1 MTLFIDVENKKLVQS
16 LTSDRSVPA
25 PIFMQGDN
33 EPLEIFLLQKGEES
47 LYEIKPLVVGTD
59 FLRVAI
65 ARFKGYPKSLT
76 YAAGYALNPNGAAE
90 VLLPLNTKDIEIALQ
105 EQEYISAFLEVE
117 YSNTEGKVITVLQ
130 TACRVKNDLI
140 DNAPT
145 VELQEQFYDKVYTD
159 TVFSKKSANLS
170 DLADKS
176 ASRTNLGVYSK
187 SETDAKDALAL
198 EKASN
203 LSDLAN
209 KETARSNLSVYSKSE
224 VDSKHELDLKK
235 AENLSDL
242 ADTEQARANLDVP
255 QVCEL
260 APLGSSGIISPSSLT
275 ISGSYGYGIGDDF
288 PQGEKKWTFLTTYL
302 SRDKGGTLFSSAY
315 TDYNYFYPAISADG
329 SKLDAGYIYS
339 YDSETGTDNS
349 REVLFPISNPIK
361 YGDKIAMTLDDR
373 DFKLYKGLEL
383 VASGTIPDE
392 LYIYSASSF
401 LSWKG
406 LKKDIVYSCS
416 MILPLTSAE
425 GTSSK
430 LNYSIEDYM
439 NGEYPPKTILSSR
452 FYDVKT
458 TFLSTFSYSN
468 SGIQCV
474 GGASIGNKSNC
485 LKISLKVLTYSY
497 SREYNL
503 PVNSFSAS
511 GIKYRIKFNVYFPT
525 TNPNVT
531 KLQLKLGSYALSTA
545 GTIISKNDNIDN
557 SGYIQ
562 PKDEWQE
569 VDVTLRMKY
578 TGTPKLCLL
587 KGSSS
592 YYKIEEETTDAV
604 YVRDIYAWGI
614 EGIEGLFY
622 GSTECDFWINKGA
635 SKYNLT
641 HYNGYSLPCDGS
653 KTYLHKI
660 KISAFNNSYYEYF
673 DSSIAGLAL
682 SQIILKFDG
691 NVADTSQEEDDN
703 NKNIFV
709 MNLNGYEIC
718 REQIPALNA
727 GMAYNI
733 YPHKGIN
740 NYFSSIDV
748 MPMYS
753 CSCGGTIDLIFTK
766 TD

>member
-16 LTSDRSVPA
+16 ITSDRSVSTPV
-25 PIFMQGDN
+25 FMQGDN
-33 EPLEIFLLQKGEES
+33 EPLEIFLLEKGEDTIFSPKALTVEN
-47 LYEIKPLVVGTD
+47 D

-76 YAAGYALNPNGAAE
+76 YASGYTLNPNGGAE

-117 YSNTEGKVITVLQ
+117 YSNTGGKVITVLQ

-140 DNAPT
+140 ENAPA
-145 VELQEQFYDKVYTD
+145 VELQEQFYDKIYTD
-159 TVFSKKSANLS
+159 IVFSKKSANLS

-176 ASRTNLGVYSK
+176 ASRTNLSVYSK
-187 SETDAKDALAL
+187 SETDANDALAL
-198 EKASN
+198 KKASN

-242 ADTEQARANLDVP
+242 ADTGQARANLDVP

-260 APLGSSGIISPSSLT
+260 APLGSSGIVSPGSLS
-275 ISGSYGYGIGDDF
+275 ILGSYGYGIGDDF
-288 PQGEKKWTFLTTYL
+288 PQGEKKWTLLTTYL

-329 SKLDAGYIYS
+329 SKLNVGYIYS
-339 YDSETGTDNS
+339 YDSETGTDNNQ
-349 REVLFPISNPIK
+349 EVSFPISNPIK

-392 LYIYSASSF
+392 LYIYSFSNF

-474 GGASIGNKSNC
+474 GGASIGKKSNC
-485 LKISLKVLTYSY
+485 LKILLKILTYGY

-503 PVNSFSAS
+503 PVNSFFAS
-511 GIKYRIKFNVYFPT
+511 GIKYRIKFNVYLPT
-525 TNPNVT
+525 TNPNVS
-531 KLQLKLGSYALSTA
+531 KLQLKLGSYTLSTA
-545 GTIISKNDNIDN
+545 GTIISKTDNIDN
-557 SGYIQ
+557 SGCIQ

-578 TGTPKLCLL
+578 MGIPKLCLL

-592 YYKIEEETTDAV
+592 YYKTEEETTDAV
-604 YVRDIYAWGI
+604 YIRDIYAWGM

-641 HYNGYSLPCDGS
+641 HYNGYSLPCDSS
-653 KTYLHKI
+653 KTYIHKI

-673 DSSIAGLAL
+673 DSSIEGLSL
-682 SQIILKFDG
+682 SQIILKFDS
-691 NVADTSQEEDDN
+691 NVADTSQEEDYN

-718 REQIPALNA
+718 REQIPSLNA

-733 YPHKGIN
+733 YPPKGISD
-740 NYFSSIDV
+740 YFSSIDV
-748 MPMYS
+748 MSMYA